1 MNQIRRILLFGC
13 FFSTIF
19 NIKAYDFEHEKIYYK
34 ITSESEATVGV
45 DSIIGKTKRIFLQ
58 KRSGSKLAKTK
69 RTCFNVIKTKICT
82 ENSEDLTIKQQGAKT
97 RF

>member
-1 MNQIRRILLFGC
+1 MESQTKQPKNNPTPDKILVF
-13 FFSTIF
+13 
-19 NIKAYDFEHEKIYYK
+19 
-34 ITSESEATVGV
+34 
-45 DSIIGKTKRIFLQ
+45 IIGKTKRIFLQ